1 MSSLTEQER
10 IGLEEVFLSIS
21 SSQNLFH
28 KWNSWRQHFSAV
40 LNDPKDKY
48 TSIIPSHA
56 HSWMKNTL
64 NSPKITKLLIKIQ
77 KRRKN

>member
-28 KWNSWRQHFSAV
+28 KWRFWRQHFST
-40 LNDPKDKY
+40 LLSFNKDNNPFP
-48 TSIIPSHA
+48 I
-56 HSWMKNTL
+56 HSQANRWIKNTL
-64 NSPKITKLLIKIQ
+64 NNRKITKLFIKIQ
-77 KRRKN
+77 KRRKF